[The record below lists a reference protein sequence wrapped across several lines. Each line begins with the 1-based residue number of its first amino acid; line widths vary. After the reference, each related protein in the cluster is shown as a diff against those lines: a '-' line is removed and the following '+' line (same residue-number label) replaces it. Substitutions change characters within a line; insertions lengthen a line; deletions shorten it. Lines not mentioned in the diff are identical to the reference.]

1 MGGKGGLNIWDLE
14 EDEKGAFFFLCSNI
28 FFGYIVFVGVPST
41 SERESV
47 RELDSGK
54 QNEAAAA
61 AKREEEERYYE
72 EEDGPWYFGKAKE
85 EFRKRKSG
93 QAPPVRQGEE
103 DPIQVSYS
111 PQFCDVD

>member
-1 MGGKGGLNIWDLE
+1 MAKGGSTFGTS
-14 EDEKGAFFFLCSNI
+14 KKTKKVFFFLCSNI

-111 PQFCDVD
+111 PSVLRR